1 MGCREGRMPEAA
13 SKGAIVRRAALVPTL
28 LLVLLVGVDA
38 GAQGLDL
45 RIGGFYPRLRD
56 CGIPSN
62 VPAEY
67 TLFQDV
73 CELYAVDQNA
83 FDGVYGG
90 IEYNHVVMKNVE
102 LAVSIDGSSE
112 TFDTFYRDY
121 ERPGG
126 GNIFQTL
133 RLQTLPI
140 GLSVRFIPTSKR
152 TRIAPYVGGGID
164 AVVYEYEEFG
174 DFIDF
179 FDPDFP
185 NSAEIIPDH
194 FVDDGAAFGLHVL
207 AGIRVPVSDDI
218 SIIGEA
224 RYLWAKTDMDDDFR
238 ANEIDL
244 GGLSATAGISIRF

>member
-1 MGCREGRMPEAA
+1 M
-13 SKGAIVRRAALVPTL
+13 RRAALYPTL
-28 LLVLLVGVDA
+28 LLVLLAGVDA

-67 TLFQDV
+67 TMFQDV
-73 CELYAVDQNA
+73 CELYAVDKGA

-112 TFDTFYRDY
+112 TVDTFYRDY

-140 GLSVRFIPTSKR
+140 GLSVRFVPNEGLVVTADLPDDVSAEALAALAATLGR
-152 TRIAPYVGGGID
+152 ELEGGADHLARGQFHAAFFSAPDGTVFVGGSPIGYVILIGD
-164 AVVYEYEEFG
+164 AT
-174 DFIDF
+174 
-179 FDPDFP
+179 
-185 NSAEIIPDH
+185 
-194 FVDDGAAFGLHVL
+194 VDTTMVAAALRGALARLDGAW
-207 AGIRVPVSDDI
+207 RV
-218 SIIGEA
+218 
-224 RYLWAKTDMDDDFR
+224 
-238 ANEIDL
+238 
-244 GGLSATAGISIRF
+244 

>member
-1 MGCREGRMPEAA
+1 M
-13 SKGAIVRRAALVPTL
+13 RRAALVPS
-28 LLVLLVGVDA
+28 LLVVLLAGVDA

-102 LAVSIDGSSE
+102 LAVHIDGSSE
-112 TFDTFYRDY
+112 TVDTFYRDY
-121 ERPGG
+121 ERPDNR

-140 GLSVRFIPTSKR
+140 GASVRFIPTSKR
-152 TRIAPYVGGGID
+152 VRVAPYVGGGID
-164 AVVYEYEEFG
+164 AVIYEYEEFG

-179 FDPDFP
+179 FDPDLP
-185 NSAEIIPDH
+185 IYADH
-194 FVDDGAAFGLHVL
+194 FVDDGVAFGLH
-207 AGIRVPVSDDI
+207 AFGGIRIYLNRDFAIV
-218 SIIGEA
+218 GEG
-224 RYLWAKTDMDDDFR
+224 RYQWADTEMGDDFAPNVESGFVNR
-238 ANEIDL
+238 IDL
-244 GGLSATAGISIRF
+244 SGWTWTVGLHVRF